1 MVEPAERE
9 QLAKVL
15 RAVATRHLEREH
27 GIDGQATESEEA
39 EALRVAK
46 AELRDIMKRIDYD
59 EILSLPP
66 DDKKKDD
73 DKKITKKKKATRADS
88 EAASAAAA
96 DWAKRRK
103 SAK

>member
-46 AELRDIMKRIDYD
+46 AELRDIMNRLGQAEEVGKVD
-59 EILSLPP
+59 P
-66 DDKKKDD
+66 
-73 DKKITKKKKATRADS
+73 
-88 EAASAAAA
+88 
-96 DWAKRRK
+96 
-103 SAK
+103 

>member
-1 MVEPAERE
+1 MVEPAETE

-46 AELRDIMKRIDYD
+46 AELRDIMNRLGQAEEVGKVD
-59 EILSLPP
+59 P
-66 DDKKKDD
+66 
-73 DKKITKKKKATRADS
+73 
-88 EAASAAAA
+88 
-96 DWAKRRK
+96 
-103 SAK
+103 